1 MPCGKEQIITMVK
14 NAHGVENISLDFA
27 NKSVTQLGD
36 VSCKM
41 TETVQSSGAA
51 AIPDGTIVH
60 DVADHEMQ
68 EERWDYIVSKN
79 LQTKYI

>member
-1 MPCGKEQIITMVK
+1 MLFHVLFLTILCFLII
-14 NAHGVENISLDFA
+14 SCLCRY
-27 NKSVTQLGD
+27 D

-51 AIPDGTIVH
+51 AIPDVH

-68 EERWDYIVSKN
+68 EERLDYPVSKN
-79 LQTKYI
+79 LQKKVVVHIILGKK